1 MGSESFVKIFKKFNV
16 DTLVINDRDNLLR
29 FLKRSRKII
38 RIVLIEK
45 EYYDRFRKEIES
57 YQLENPFP
65 IIVSLD

>member
-16 DTLVINDRDNLLR
+16 DTLVINDWDNLLR

>member
-1 MGSESFVKIFKKFNV
+1 VGSESFVKIFKKFNV

>member
-16 DTLVINDRDNLLR
+16 DTLVINDWDNLLR
-29 FLKRSRKII
+29 FLKRSRKMV

-65 IIVSLD
+65 IIVPLD

>member
-1 MGSESFVKIFKKFNV
+1 VKIFKKFNV
-16 DTLVINDRDNLLR
+16 DTLVINDWDNLLR
-29 FLKRSRKII
+29 FLKRSRKMV

-65 IIVSLD
+65 IIVPLD